1 MRMLLEHLGFGDPR
15 PTDIYVDNKG
25 AITMGLHPANKPATR
40 HVNMRMHMLRHH
52 VELGHVCTPFC
63 PTFDMVADYMTKATP
78 KPTHERHNARTMGDQ
93 TLAPPLTV
101 IQHLLD

>member
-1 MRMLLEHLGFGDPR
+1 
-15 PTDIYVDNKG
+15 
-25 AITMGLHPANKPATR
+25 
-40 HVNMRMHMLRHH
+40 MRMHMLRQH

>member
-1 MRMLLEHLGFGDPR
+1 MLLEHLGFGDPR

-52 VELGHVCTPFC
+52 VELGHVSTPFC
-63 PTFDMVADYMTKATP
+63 PTFDMVAHYMTKATP
-78 KPTHERHNARTMGDQ
+78 KLRTHGTTRA
-93 TLAPPLTV
+93 LWVLS
-101 IQHLLD
+101 LLLPRSH